1 MAESRQMILRP
12 LVTEKSVANTSL
24 AQYCFEVAD
33 TATKRHIR
41 SAVEQIFKVKVLRV
55 NTVSTPKAVPRNL
68 RKPSKRRAKVAGRW
82 KKAVVTLRA
91 GDKIEL
97 GGVNYFES

>member
-1 MAESRQMILRP
+1 MTESRRLVLRP
-12 LVTEKSVANTSL
+12 LVTEKSVANTARS
-24 AQYCFEVAD
+24 QYAFEVSEA
-33 TATKRHIR
+33 ATKRGIKA
-41 SAVEQIFKVKVLRV
+41 AVEEIFKVKVLRV
-55 NTVSTPKAVPRNL
+55 NTITLPRSVARNYRRPVRRRVAVQG
-68 RKPSKRRAKVAGRW
+68 SW

>member
-1 MAESRQMILRP
+1 VTESRRLVLRP
-12 LVTEKSVANTSL
+12 LVTEKSVAHTAASKY
-24 AQYCFEVAD
+24 AFEVSES
-33 TATKRHIR
+33 ATKRGIKT
-41 SAVEQIFKVKVLRV
+41 AVESIFKVKVLSV
-55 NTVSTPKAVPRNL
+55 NTITLPRSVPRNY
-68 RKPSKRRAKVAGRW
+68 RRPVRRRIAVRGSW